1 MSTPYPPTDP
11 QQQAAPASPIDEAA
25 RDLEA
30 VLHEVKRVVIGQD
43 AMLERVLV
51 ALLSG
56 GHVLLEG
63 VPGLAKTLTVK
74 TLSTV
79 LGGEFRRVQFTP
91 DLVPADLVGN
101 RIWRPDTGTF
111 ETQLGPVFGN
121 LLLADEIN
129 RAPAKVQSALL
140 EVMQERQVTLGG
152 ETFPLPSPFLVL
164 ATQNPI
170 ESEGTYPL
178 PEAQVDRF
186 LLKVVVGYP
195 TVEDEASVVHASV
208 GTHEEVRQI
217 ITPDRLLRHRQTVRS
232 AHVDPQV
239 VRFAVALADATR
251 HPERY
256 GLGDLQGAIDVGAS
270 PRGPIGLV
278 QAAQALAVLRGR
290 DYVTSRDVRALAL
303 DVLRHRLV
311 LSYEAH
317 ADGLTPDDV
326 LERVLRAVDPNAGE
340 PAPLLAENQ
349 VPDDGDGRWTEP
361 PSAGRPTERQ
371 ARRDAEYG
379 DR

>member
-11 QQQAAPASPIDEAA
+11 RGASAPASPIDEAA

-152 ETFPLPSPFLVL
+152 ESFPLPSPFLVL

-208 GTHEEVRQI
+208 GSPEDVRQI
-217 ITPDRLLRHRQTVRS
+217 ITPERLLQHRETVRG

-256 GLGDLQGAIDVGAS
+256 GLADLKGAIDVGAS

-326 LERVLRAVDPNAGE
+326 LDRVLRAVDPNAGE
-340 PAPLLAENQ
+340 PAPLLSETAAPAE
-349 VPDDGDGRWTEP
+349 GDGRWADAAGSP
-361 PSAGRPTERQ
+361 YAPGRPEDGAAPG
-371 ARRDAEYG
+371 AR
-379 DR
+379 

>member
-1 MSTPYPPTDP
+1 MSTPYPTPDPTPATTTPFDDEP
-11 QQQAAPASPIDEAA
+11 THAAPVAPAAEPQEVSAIEAA
-25 RDLEA
+25 SRDLEA
-30 VLHEVKRVVIGQD
+30 VLHEVKRVVVGQD

-51 ALLSG
+51 ALLAG

-79 LGGEFRRVQFTP
+79 LGGDFRRVQFTP
-91 DLVPADLVGN
+91 DLVPADLVGT

-111 ETQLGPVFGN
+111 EVQLGPVFGN

-152 ETFPLPSPFLVL
+152 QTFPMPSPFLVL

-186 LLKVVVGYP
+186 LLKVVVDYP
-195 TVEDEASVVHASV
+195 SLSDEATVVQQSIGV
-208 GTHEEVRQI
+208 PTEPRQI
-217 ITPDRLLRHRQTVRS
+217 ITPEALLQHRETVRT
-232 AHVDPQV
+232 AHADPQV
-239 VRFAVALADATR
+239 VRFAVKLADATR

-256 GLGDLQGAIDVGAS
+256 GLGHLTSSIDVGAS
-270 PRGPIGLV
+270 PRGPIGLI
-278 QAAQALAVLRGR
+278 QTAQALAVLRGR
-290 DYVTSRDVRALAL
+290 SYVTTRDVRALAM

-317 ADGLTPDDV
+317 ADGVTADDV
-326 LERVLRAVDPNAGE
+326 LREIIAAVDPAADE
-340 PAPLLAENQ
+340 ESLLAEQ
-349 VPDDGDGRWTEP
+349 SPVG
-361 PSAGRPTERQ
+361 AV
-371 ARRDAEYG
+371 
-379 DR
+379 

>member
-1 MSTPYPPTDP
+1 MTTSPSPFTPPTRQPNDLRTE
-11 QQQAAPASPIDEAA
+11 QIDAVS
-25 RDLEA
+25 RGLEA
-30 VLHEVKRVVIGQD
+30 VLYEAKRVVVGQD

-51 ALLSG
+51 ALLAG

-79 LGGEFRRVQFTP
+79 IGGEFRRVQFTP
-91 DLVPADLVGN
+91 DLLPGDLVGT
-101 RIWRPDTGTF
+101 RIWRPDTGAF
-111 ETQLGPVFGN
+111 DVQLGPVFGN

-140 EVMQERQVTLGG
+140 EVMQERQVTLAG
-152 ETFPLPSPFLVL
+152 TTHHLPEPFLVL

-186 LLKVVVGYP
+186 LLKVLVDYP
-195 TVEDEASVVHASV
+195 ALEDEAQVVAQSV
-208 GTHEEVRQI
+208 GERIDVRQL
-217 ITPDRLLRHRQTVRS
+217 ITPEHLVAYRDVVRS
-232 AHVDPQV
+232 IPADPSV

-251 HPERY
+251 HPAKY
-256 GLGDLQGAIDVGAS
+256 GLADLESVIEIGSS

-278 QAAQALAVLRGR
+278 QAAQALSVLRGR
-290 DYVTSRDVRALAL
+290 EYVTHREVRDLAP
-303 DVLRHRLV
+303 DVLRHRMV

-317 ADGLTPDDV
+317 ADGVTPDEV
-326 LERVLRAVDPNAGE
+326 LARVIDAVDAKPRA
-340 PAPLLAENQ
+340 AH
-349 VPDDGDGRWTEP
+349 VHPDQP
-361 PSAGRPTERQ
+361 
-371 ARRDAEYG
+371 
-379 DR
+379 